1 MGQGSPI
8 SGSLLPPTVLV
19 ATSPALNFH
28 VLVVALFWFGL
39 VVLFTEEVNI
49 GSDSQETDNAHACSL
64 KCKSTFTHKVQVS
77 ASRRATGAV
86 LPIWLTLFR
95 MCFSISVILHSGAF
109 ESHRTVL
116 IFLCS
121 PLLSMR
127 TLLFLCSHH
136 FQLTACGSTG
146 VTSLLSPFRKH
157 TIFPPWWKCQPAS
170 ADILLTGLS
179 FQEEEARFA
188 SQEVDVDLEQL
199 RRRGYPPR
207 SLYLRRVGWW
217 GKFLKERTR

>member
-1 MGQGSPI
+1 MQKYIHTQSA
-8 SGSLLPPTVLV
+8 SECQQKSDRSSASHLVNSVQNVLL
-19 ATSPALNFH
+19 H
-28 VLVVALFWFGL
+28 
-39 VVLFTEEVNI
+39 I
-49 GSDSQETDNAHACSL
+49 RD
-64 KCKSTFTHKVQVS
+64 STF
-77 ASRRATGAV
+77 RC
-86 LPIWLTLFR
+86 FR
-95 MCFSISVILHSGAF
+95 VPSDRPFF
-109 ESHRTVL
+109 
-116 IFLCS
+116 FLCL
-121 PLLSMR
+121 PLLSVR

-207 SLYLRRVGWW
+207 SLDLRRVSWW